1 MAWFDLD
8 QLKLSG
14 TLCTEIGKSDR
25 SEMGQSGK
33 NSVRVYVFRC
43 AHKLGHCLTEL
54 ARRVC
59 ANNGHSGK
67 PTKRLSLYVTSE
79 QATRSSHS
87 ASSAITNEMFA
98 KEPNDARVSRLCGE
112 LRLARIPP
120 SAKLFSMT
128 AAPPA
133 PSAWHSSVENGLSPS
148 FNFFS
153 VWTVRRCATS
163 VEECIKKAP
172 QKRGAYSQGL

>member
-1 MAWFDLD
+1 MSA
-8 QLKLSG
+8 LKLHYGLNSDIASG
-14 TLCTEIGKSDR
+14 PKS
-25 SEMGQSGK
+25 
-33 NSVRVYVFRC
+33 
-43 AHKLGHCLTEL
+43 
-54 ARRVC
+54 

-67 PTKRLSLYVTSE
+67 PTKRLSLYVASE
-79 QATRSSHS
+79 QATRSSHL

-120 SAKLFSMT
+120 SATLFSMT

-133 PSAWHSSVENGLSPS
+133 PSAWRSYVENGLSPS

-153 VWTVRRCATS
+153 SLDR
-163 VEECIKKAP
+163 KALRYRS
-172 QKRGAYSQGL
+172 KSA

>member
-1 MAWFDLD
+1 MTVRLRRLLHVLV
-8 QLKLSG
+8 QILKF
-14 TLCTEIGKSDR
+14 CR
-25 SEMGQSGK
+25 S
-33 NSVRVYVFRC
+33 NFRVTPES
-43 AHKLGHCLTEL
+43 GHCSIQTACLK
-54 ARRVC
+54 R

-79 QATRSSHS
+79 QAIRSSHL

-120 SAKLFSMT
+120 SATLFSMT

-133 PSAWHSSVENGLSPS
+133 PSAWRSYVENGLSPS
-148 FNFFS
+148 FNFFL
-153 VWTVRRCATS
+153 VWTVRRCAIGRR
-163 VEECIKKAP
+163 VHKKAP
-172 QKRGAYSQGL
+172 QKRGAYS

>member
-1 MAWFDLD
+1 MGSIATKIDHSDHFR
-8 QLKLSG
+8 LSPKFG
-14 TLCTEIGKSDR
+14 SAANIAVGP
-25 SEMGQSGK
+25 
-33 NSVRVYVFRC
+33 VR
-43 AHKLGHCLTEL
+43 
-54 ARRVC
+54 

-79 QATRSSHS
+79 QATRSSHL

-98 KEPNDARVSRLCGE
+98 KEPNDARVGRLCGE

-120 SAKLFSMT
+120 SATLFSMT

-133 PSAWHSSVENGLSPS
+133 SSAWRSYVENGLSPS

-153 VWTVRRCATS
+153 VWTVPRYFGRRAH
-163 VEECIKKAP
+163 KKAP
-172 QKRGAYSQGL
+172 QKRGACS